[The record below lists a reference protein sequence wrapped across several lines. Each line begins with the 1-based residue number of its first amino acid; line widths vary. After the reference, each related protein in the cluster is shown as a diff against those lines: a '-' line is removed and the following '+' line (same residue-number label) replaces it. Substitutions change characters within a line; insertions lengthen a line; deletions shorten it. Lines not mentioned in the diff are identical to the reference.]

1 MLVETRE
8 REREQQAPTR
18 ELGLH
23 PPCFIS
29 GETEAR
35 GWKVTYRVVQAMHG
49 SAGEKDSSF
58 LISFGLMHF
67 VLCLRDCGG
76 SCETES
82 KRK

>member
-8 REREQQAPTR
+8 REREQQAPTG

-49 SAGEKDSSF
+49 SAGEKDQFSDFFRPNALCIVSQ
-58 LISFGLMHF
+58 GL
-67 VLCLRDCGG
+67 R
-76 SCETES
+76 
-82 KRK
+82 RKL